1 MEWLF
6 ENWYYIVFVV
16 LAAVIVVYGC
26 MTGKAKEWLKYAV
39 SVAEQDLGTGTGQL
53 KLREVYDMF
62 ITKFPV
68 FAKIVPFNI
77 FSGWVDLAL
86 KWMNG
91 QLDKNAKLK
100 TIIKGE

>member
-1 MEWLF
+1 MEWLI
-6 ENWYYIVFVV
+6 ENWYYVVFCV
-16 LAAVIVVYGC
+16 LAIIGIVYGC

-62 ITKFPV
+62 IKNFPL

-77 FSGWVDLAL
+77 FSKWVDLAL
-86 KWMNG
+86 EWMDE
-91 QLDKNAKLK
+91 QLSKNAKLK